1 MRIVRNF
8 AACPPQFK
16 NAVVAL
22 GNFDGVHLGH
32 RAILRH
38 TIATAQSSDA
48 PSAVMTFEPHPREFF
63 NPAGG
68 KLRIYPF
75 RRKVK
80 LLAEAGIDALFLVRF
95 NRKFAAQSAQSFI
108 EGILHENLAVRH
120 VVTGYNFAFG
130 HNREGNTEFLDHTA
144 KKLGMGYS
152 AYPPVHDAQGQ
163 AVSSSAIR
171 GHLAAGDMAAAS
183 ALLGRDYAIEGYVR
197 HGERRGR
204 QLGFPT
210 ANIALPRL
218 FKPRFGIYAVRVQV
232 DGAWLDGVASLGI
245 NPTFGVIQPL
255 LEVHIFDTNRDL
267 YGQYLR
273 VEMRHYLREE
283 ARFDSLDALR
293 AQMAED
299 CRQAREILHARQT

>member
-183 ALLGRDYAIEGYVR
+183 ALL
-197 HGERRGR
+197 
-204 QLGFPT
+204 
-210 ANIALPRL
+210 
-218 FKPRFGIYAVRVQV
+218 V